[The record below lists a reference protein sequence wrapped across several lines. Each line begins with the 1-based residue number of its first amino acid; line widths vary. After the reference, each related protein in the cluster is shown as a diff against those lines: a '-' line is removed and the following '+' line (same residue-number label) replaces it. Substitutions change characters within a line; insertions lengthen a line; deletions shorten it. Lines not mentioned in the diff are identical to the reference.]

1 MFSFAFSL
9 NVFSNAA
16 CQHLNIRYTSVS
28 IIGVPLQDCIQLS
41 RANTYSWCTFC
52 LCSFFRSTICIYIN
66 CDCFRF
72 SVENVSRTTRKWF
85 FLQLYN
91 YPTGGQLF
99 VFILMID
106 IFLFR
111 SFPSHHLLG
120 FRFSTFSHKEER
132 CCQPITRSTSSKHAD
147 LSIYIWHIIFIG
159 IWFFQYIQIFGC
171 PWIFLWVVTLHLHP
185 IQNNCVQW
193 GIFFCDQWR
202 HLTFNRKS
210 PQPVSW

>member
-1 MFSFAFSL
+1 MFSFFCGECVKNNQKVIL
-9 NVFSNAA
+9 FTV
-16 CQHLNIRYTSVS
+16 V
-28 IIGVPLQDCIQLS
+28 QLS
-41 RANTYSWCTFC
+41 NRWSIVCVHSHDRY
-52 LCSFFRSTICIYIN
+52 
-66 CDCFRF
+66 
-72 SVENVSRTTRKWF
+72 
-85 FLQLYN
+85 
-91 YPTGGQLF
+91 
-99 VFILMID
+99 
-106 IFLFR
+106 FLFR

>member
-1 MFSFAFSL
+1 MYLWDLVFTSEFVIQCLHFAVFSFAFSL

-52 LCSFFRSTICIYIN
+52 LCSFFRSTICVYIN

-106 IFLFR
+106 IFCLGASLVIICWVFAFQLFHIKR
-111 SFPSHHLLG
+111 KGAVNPL
-120 FRFSTFSHKEER
+120 
-132 CCQPITRSTSSKHAD
+132 HAAQVPNM
-147 LSIYIWHIIFIG
+147 LTYPYIYDIL
-159 IWFFQYIQIFGC
+159 Y
-171 PWIFLWVVTLHLHP
+171 
-185 IQNNCVQW
+185 
-193 GIFFCDQWR
+193 
-202 HLTFNRKS
+202 S
-210 PQPVSW
+210 